1 LQRVAEACT
10 STHEKW
16 VVCLTGSPAGPKGQT
31 VDFTRTRKKYHRD
44 GCRYLHPV
52 VWKIPET
59 GLGIDDL
66 QCSQQILHH

>member
-1 LQRVAEACT
+1 MPYRLRGGT
-10 STHEKW
+10 K
-16 VVCLTGSPAGPKGQT
+16 GPNG
-31 VDFTRTRKKYHRD
+31 RLHSHGKKYHRD

-66 QCSQQILHH
+66 H